1 MRFRT
6 LGLVGGSGGLA
17 GALGFAGAFVSA
29 AGLAAILVG
38 AAGFAVALG
47 AEAAV
52 FFCGV
57 SSLRVAFNAVL
68 TAAGL
73 ELVAD
78 FAAAGFSVFGLAV
91 LLLTAALVEPFVKPV
106 LATAGLLVFVFSTGL
121 FSFGLANGLT
131 GFPFDGLVSDLD
143 FLATGFDELA
153 FAGLAITAFADLVDL
168 PLVPC
173 F

>member
-1 MRFRT
+1 MRLRT

-17 GALGFAGAFVSA
+17 GALGFEALVSA

-38 AAGFAVALG
+38 AAGLAVALG
-47 AEAAV
+47 AATGD
-52 FFCGV
+52 FFCEV
-57 SSLRVAFNAVL
+57 SSLRVAFRAVR

-78 FAAAGFSVFGLAV
+78 FAAAGFSVLGLAV
-91 LLLTAALVEPFVKPV
+91 LVLTAALVEFLVKPV

-121 FSFGLANGLT
+121 LSGLTDAFT